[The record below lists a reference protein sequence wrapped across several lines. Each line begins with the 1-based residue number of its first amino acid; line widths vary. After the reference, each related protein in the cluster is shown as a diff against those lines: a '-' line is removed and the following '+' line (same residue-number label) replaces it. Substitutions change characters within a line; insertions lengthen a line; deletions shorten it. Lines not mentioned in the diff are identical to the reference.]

1 MDYYNNL
8 GNEGHIWLALQ
19 NEGKDNYVVNKGD
32 RIAQGIFM
40 NYLLTDDDDLAI
52 KSERKYKN
60 DYYFKE

>member
-1 MDYYNNL
+1 MVFLSEKNSN
-8 GNEGHIWLALQ
+8 IATFFQ
-19 NEGKDNYVVNKGD
+19 DNYVVNKGD